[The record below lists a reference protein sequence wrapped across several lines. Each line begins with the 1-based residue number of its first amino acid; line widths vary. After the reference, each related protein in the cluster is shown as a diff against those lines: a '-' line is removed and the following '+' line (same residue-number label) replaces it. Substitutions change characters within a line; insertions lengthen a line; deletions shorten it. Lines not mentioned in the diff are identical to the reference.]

1 MQPVEPYFF
10 AKTKVRL
17 GPGESG
23 TVRLTIGFTKNKTRI
38 DEILHRQRQRL
49 QSAEAAARMHSAG
62 ILRAFEIDAK
72 TNAFAQILNAFIV
85 KGIVSKGKSDIK
97 SRLGGIRG
105 LWKHGISGDRRSC
118 SCVSLV
124 RSR

>member
-1 MQPVEPYFF
+1 MRFF
-10 AKTKVRL
+10 IGKGSGCKVR
-17 GPGESG
+17 
-23 TVRLTIGFTKNKTRI
+23 RLR
-38 DEILHRQRQRL
+38 
-49 QSAEAAARMHSAG
+49 ARMHSAG

-118 SCVSLV
+118 SCALLV
-124 RSR
+124 RSS